1 MLAKHV
7 MTADVVTVKPDTNVR
22 EIAKILLK
30 RRISAVPVVDEAD
43 KLVGIVSEGD
53 LMRRAEIGTEERES
67 WWLALLADPEDEAL
81 EYVRTHGSRA
91 SDVMTRR
98 VITVGE
104 DATLRDVAAV
114 LEHNRIKRV
123 PVVRDGKLVGI
134 VSRANLLQGLLTA
147 KGDRTA
153 PGDDSIRTTILKRLR
168 EDAGVRD
175 GLLNVT
181 VADGIVH
188 LWGGIRSQAEREA
201 VRVVADN
208 VRGVKG
214 IEDHLTVLPKQA
226 VWSE

>member
-1 MLAKHV
+1 MQVRHV
-7 MTADVVTVKPDTNVR
+7 MTTDVVTVKPDTRIR
-22 EIAKILLK
+22 EIAKTLLK
-30 RRISAVPVVDEAD
+30 RRISAVPVVDDEE

-53 LMRRAEIGTEERES
+53 LMRRTEIGTDERES

-91 SDVMTRR
+91 RDVMTRS

-104 DATLRDVAAV
+104 DATLREVAAV

-134 VSRANLLQGLLTA
+134 VSRANLLQGILTA
-147 KGDRTA
+147 KGDHTA
-153 PGDDSIRTTILKRLR
+153 PGDDAIRATILKRLR
-168 EDAGVRD
+168 EDAGVRG

-181 VADGIVH
+181 VSDGIVH

-201 VRVVADN
+201 VHVVADN

-214 IEDHLTVLPKQA
+214 IEDHLTVLPRQA
-226 VWSE
+226 AWSE